1 MIHFSAAFVLFSL
14 FLVAPGYVLG
24 WGSNIFEFRE
34 RQVTTQATLGIS
46 TLALSSIFLFDLLS
60 NRDAVSTEGAL
71 LVFEV
76 RPLAPIQWV
85 FQRWE
90 FLAPLKHGINL
101 LVLPVNYFIEL
112 GFFLVAVLLF
122 L

>member
-60 NRDAVSTEGAL
+60 NRDTVSTEGAL